1 MPKGAIKYIVGGS
14 MVLLGIIFMVVA
26 CCIGGTSV
34 FTNGMHIELENN
46 NIYLD
51 WTGLHVYPK
60 NYQSSVEGEM
70 MIYGEIKNLKVDFDY
85 GEMIIKTGNVDEI
98 KVDVQNVISERFWYG
113 TDGDTFKVKYDRGFN
128 ISFFGG
134 YSPDTKIEITFP
146 ESMTFENVDIDNGA
160 GKMTIE
166 GITAD
171 TLTVDN
177 GAGEMIMNSVT
188 VTGKLDID
196 GGVGAITVSDTVCG
210 KIDADIGVGEFRF
223 TGEVNGDG
231 KVDSG
236 IGAVYM
242 TLYGDR
248 DDYDFKT
255 DNGIGQITTPG
266 SNRGAKYTF
275 RVSSGIGEVKII
287 MEPKETDHA

>member
-14 MVLLGIIFMVVA
+14 LVLLGIIFMLVA
-26 CCIGGTSV
+26 FCIGGSSV
-34 FTNGMHIELENN
+34 YTNGVHIELENN

-51 WTGLHVYPK
+51 WSGLHIYPK
-60 NYQSSVEGEM
+60 NYQSGLEGEM
-70 MIYGEIKNLKVDFDY
+70 FIYDDIKNLKVDFDY
-85 GEMIIKTGNVDEI
+85 GEMTIKTGNVYDI
-98 KVDVQNVISERFWYG
+98 KVNAHNVITERLQYEK
-113 TDGDTFKVKYDRGFN
+113 DGDTFRIKYDRGFN

-134 YSPDTKIEITFP
+134 FSPDTKIEIIFP
-146 ESMTFENVDIDNGA
+146 ESMTFEDVDINNGA

-166 GITAD
+166 DITAD
-171 TLTVDN
+171 KLTVEN
-177 GAGEMIMNSVT
+177 GAGEMVMNNVT

-196 GGVGAITVSDTVCG
+196 GGVGAITVNDTICG
-210 KIDADIGVGEFRF
+210 SIDADIGVGQFTY

-231 KVDSG
+231 RIDSG

-255 DNGIGQITTPG
+255 DNGIGKITTPG
-266 SNRGAKYTF
+266 SNSGAKYTF
-275 RVSSGIGEVKII
+275 RVSSGIGDVKITI
-287 MEPKETDHA
+287 KPKED